1 MSLPLQTVPAS
12 ELLGKFRSM
21 SGEAGGDESGHTR
34 PLVCTQ
40 VSGDAVYV
48 PHMWSH
54 AVVNV
59 RTSIGFAVEMRQ
71 FADFSAAHWREK

>member
-1 MSLPLQTVPAS
+1 MPAN
-12 ELLGKFRSM
+12 ELLGEFRSM
-21 SGEAGGDESGHTR
+21 SGGAGGDDSRHTP

-40 VSGDAVYV
+40 FSGDAVYV

-59 RTSIGFAVEMRQ
+59 RTSIGFAVEIRQ
-71 FADFSAAHWREK
+71 FVDFSASHWDEK